1 MELQILNNRNGVIPV
16 ENIHHDPVNDEKFIT
31 AKNTIPIALNEIR
44 GKHIIPVFVKDNSAL
59 VSQADFITS
68 SKEIVQELS
77 GYNTANLAIRVSH
90 PIKGR
95 TFEARNKK
103 AAELLEHEKTIY
115 YERMAFAFDIP
126 DIYDTINGQ
135 QVTLSVVGVKAYNL
149 DNLYAKE
156 GSLQHFKI
164 GIGYKVKVC
173 TNLCL
178 WTDGTSI
185 DLKVRNLDDL
195 TNGIY
200 DLVNQSDFVGQIS
213 ALKQLGDY
221 ELTENQFA
229 NLLGRARMYNH
240 LPKDLKKEIPELLI
254 SDSQVST
261 ITKSYYGDEDFRRDG
276 NGAINLWNLYNLFTD
291 AVKSSYID
299 TFLDRNLNAYQ
310 FTKGIAEAIEGDS
323 PYSWF
328 LN

>member
-1 MELQILNNRNGVIPV
+1 MELQILKNKNGVVPYTEIEPEIVNEERFITANTIPLSLQEIKQKHVIPV
-16 ENIHHDPVNDEKFIT
+16 FT
-31 AKNTIPIALNEIR
+31 
-44 GKHIIPVFVKDNSAL
+44 KDNAPL
-59 VSQADFITS
+59 VSQADFIATA
-68 SKEIVQELS
+68 KDVVEELS
-77 GYNTANLAIRVSH
+77 GHRTTNLGIRVSH

-95 TFEARNKK
+95 TFAARNKK
-103 AAELLEHEKTIY
+103 ASELLDHEKTIY
-115 YERMAFAFDIP
+115 YERMAFSFDIP
-126 DIYDTINGQ
+126 EIHDVVNGQ

-149 DNLYAKE
+149 DNLYSKA

-200 DLVNQSDFVGQIS
+200 DLVNQSDFMGQIK
-213 ALKQLGDY
+213 ALNKLGDY
-221 ELTENQFA
+221 ELTEVQFA

-240 LPKDLKKEIPELLI
+240 LPKQMKKEIPPLLI
-254 SDSQVST
+254 SDSQVSSV
-261 ITKSYYGDEDFRRDG
+261 TKMYYGDDVFKRSG
-276 NGAINLWNLYNLFTD
+276 TGSINLWNLYNLFTD
-291 AVKSSYID
+291 AVKSSYVD
-299 TFLDRNLNAYQ
+299 TFLDRNLNA
-310 FTKGIAEAIEGDS
+310 FNFSKGIADALEGDS
-323 PYSWF
+323 PYNWF

>member
-1 MELQILNNRNGVIPV
+1 MELQILNNQNGVVPV
-16 ENIHHDPVNDEKFIT
+16 EHIHSPNDEKFIT
-31 AKNTIPIALNEIR
+31 AKNTIPITLQEVR
-44 GKHIIPVFVKDNSAL
+44 GKHIIPVFVKDNVPL

-68 SKEIVQELS
+68 AKDIVQELS

-115 YERMAFAFDIP
+115 YERMAFSFDIP
-126 DIYDTINGQ
+126 DIFDTINGQ
-135 QVTLSVVGVKAYNL
+135 QVTLSVIGVKAYNL

-178 WTDGTSI
+178 WTDGTSAN
-185 DLKVRNLDDL
+185 LSVRNLDDL

-200 DLVNQSDFVGQIS
+200 DLVNQSNFVGQID

-221 ELTENQFA
+221 ELSEEQFA
-229 NLLGRARMYNH
+229 NLLGRTRMYNH
-240 LPKDLKKEIPELLI
+240 LPKEMKKQVPELLI
-254 SDSQVST
+254 SDSQIST
-261 ITKSYYGDEDFRRDG
+261 VTRAYYGDEDFKRAG
-276 NGAINLWNLYNLFTD
+276 NGAINLWNLYNLFTH

-299 TFLDRNLNAYQ
+299 TFIDRNLNAYQ
-310 FTKGIAEAIEGDS
+310 FTKGIADALENES